1 MEPIKHPQTARLRSL
16 KMYREDLDEFL
27 GLFQRKCVRVTISDK
42 RYRYESFDEMRKY
55 TGPRIANLDMRAA
68 SGLGANT
75 LQILSSSPRMWP
87 AYQGWLSWDPC
98 TSSFRRTTHSDT
110 VCRKLSRGRTFF
122 EITQGIRQGLPG
134 TS

>member
-55 TGPRIANLDMRAA
+55 TGPRIASLDMRAT
-68 SGLGANT
+68 SGGSTTKSGAYWRPT
-75 LQILSSSPRMWP
+75 RMRL